1 MHTHTDMEHHDVHQV
16 PGGVGHEQSEVDVR
30 VIVVSLIALL
40 IGAFL
45 VCLLVIGIFRFFHA
59 TYQPDQAAKESPQV
73 IPPEPRVEEYPWQQ
87 LKSVRA
93 REDHILNSYAVID
106 QKQGTVRVPIDK
118 AIDMVAEKGLPYHDY
133 LQDIL
138 AGRKPPMPPKP
149 KGATNAKQ

>member
-59 TYQPDQAAKESPQV
+59 TYVSPTWSQTHER
-73 IPPEPRVEEYPWQQ
+73 ITQIG
-87 LKSVRA
+87 
-93 REDHILNSYAVID
+93 D
-106 QKQGTVRVPIDK
+106 TVFYR
-118 AIDMVAEKGLPYHDY
+118 
-133 LQDIL
+133 
-138 AGRKPPMPPKP
+138 
-149 KGATNAKQ
+149 